1 MSVTPK
7 HRDDVEDDELI
18 VNQFTEGMPTSLS
31 GFKDHPL
38 YASYSFF
45 DLLLV

>member
-1 MSVTPK
+1 MSSALLK

-18 VNQFTEGMPTSLS
+18 VNQFTEGMPSTMS

-38 YASYSFF
+38 CASHSLF
-45 DLLLV
+45 